1 MSEYTNG
8 YYIENGR
15 FEKCSSNSYVSNDT
29 GLPVWSKYVSKTQM
43 PSYSEPT
50 YTSTYTS

>member
-1 MSEYTNG
+1 MSEYTNE

-15 FEKCSSNSYVSNDT
+15 FEKYSSNDT
-29 GLPVWSKYVSKTQM
+29 GLPVWFKYVSKTQM

-50 YTSTYTS
+50 YTL